1 MEIKELHQVFN
12 AKTVSIL
19 PLMWIWNLEIISTS
33 LPEQTCQ
40 SRAASPHV
48 PCEKILHLKV
58 CSSLNRNFFI
68 SNNLH
73 WSGNMEEAVILQW
86 NQDVWDH
93 NWRFP
98 LVTTSS
104 FLDSLLYCIST
115 RMMQSPPLVFLLIDS
130 WWEKVMKFTF
140 LHLKMHNC
148 SSFFCSL
155 MRKTQRDKNFCC

>member
-1 MEIKELHQVFN
+1 MNLEPWDHLHVFTRTN
-12 AKTVSIL
+12 VSIQSSI
-19 PLMWIWNLEIISTS
+19 PSCS
-33 LPEQTCQ
+33 LWKDITFKSLQQPEQ
-40 SRAASPHV
+40 
-48 PCEKILHLKV
+48 EL
-58 CSSLNRNFFI
+58 FI

-115 RMMQSPPLVFLLIDS
+115 RMMQSPSLVFLLIDS
-130 WWEKVMKFTF
+130 WWEKVMKLFTLKNAQLLF
-140 LHLKMHNC
+140 LFLLFDEKSAKRQKLLLLTCNLVIQLA
-148 SSFFCSL
+148 S
-155 MRKTQRDKNFCC
+155 